1 METLKEELKKFYF
14 KGKDV
19 DELSKKF
26 AKLAPYFIS
35 GGYIK
40 VREDYRVY
48 PTTVEFYFH
57 SEKDEGVHD
66 PIVYH
71 RNNKHVQGEIP
82 FFPMFTLHAHDS
94 GYDITF
100 ENSSEKYRAS
110 VLIRAYQVWDVKQSC
125 WLKWG
130 KNPRTENS
138 QFLPYEGKDP
148 INTQV
153 LYLKYILN
161 GFTMGSGNLID
172 WIDATERLKPFEIDN
187 KHRQNVPLYIQNP
200 VNKTEKIEF
209 EIITEEFYNNKEN
222 KNEFARQYENEPYNK
237 IHISQPEYFTYN
249 KVRCLKDF
257 KPWSFSRKKPI
268 L

>member
-57 SEKDEGVHD
+57 CENEDGVYD

-71 RNNKHVQGEIP
+71 RNNKYVQGEIP
-82 FFPMFTLHAHDS
+82 YFPMFTLHAHDS

-130 KNPRTENS
+130 TKEQ
-138 QFLPYEGKDP
+138 QFRKYNEKEDKTP

-153 LYLKYILN
+153 MYLKYILN
-161 GFTMGSGNLID
+161 GFIMGSGSLIN
-172 WIDATERLKPFEIDN
+172 WIDSSELLDESSIDTKPRKGVDLYDSKEQRLKGKPD
-187 KHRQNVPLYIQNP
+187 KR
-200 VNKTEKIEF
+200 
-209 EIITEEFYNNKEN
+209 
-222 KNEFARQYENEPYNK
+222 
-237 IHISQPEYFTYN
+237 
-249 KVRCLKDF
+249 
-257 KPWSFSRKKPI
+257 PWSFSRKESIKDI
-268 L
+268 I